1 MAEPKEERVK
11 QLVDKTV
18 ELFDGRRVE
27 WWQLKNPP
35 SEERLAEFSDIEKP
49 RTSHAAERREDY
61 QRRKY
66 WEARA
71 RRLLA
76 DPRSRKNDL
85 ETAERGTRKNPELNA
100 QLGERI
106 RVTKK

>member
-1 MAEPKEERVK
+1 MAEPKEERTQ

-18 ELFDGRRVE
+18 ELFDGRRVK

-35 SEERLAEFSDIEKP
+35 SEERLADFSDIEKP

-61 QRRKY
+61 QRREY

-71 RRLLA
+71 RRLLS
-76 DPRSRKNDL
+76 DPRSTKSDL
-85 ETAERGTRKNPELNA
+85 ETAERGTRHNAELNA
-100 QLGERI
+100 QLRER
-106 RVTKK
+106 RKVTRK

>member
-1 MAEPKEERVK
+1 MVEPKEERTQ

-18 ELFDGRRVE
+18 QLFDGRRVE
-27 WWQLKNPP
+27 WWQIKSPP
-35 SEERLAEFSDIEKP
+35 SEERLADFSDIGKP
-49 RTSHAAERREDY
+49 RTSHAVDRREDY
-61 QRRKY
+61 QKRKY

-85 ETAERGTRKNPELNA
+85 ETAEIGTRKNPKLNA
-100 QLGERI
+100 QLRERI
-106 RVTKK
+106 KVSKK

>member
-18 ELFDGRRVE
+18 ELFEGWRVK

-35 SEERLAEFSDIEKP
+35 REERLADFSDIAKP

-76 DPRSRKNDL
+76 DPRSTRNDL
-85 ETAERGTRKNPELNA
+85 ETAERGTRHNAELNA
-100 QLGERI
+100 QLRER
-106 RVTKK
+106 RKVTKK

>member
-1 MAEPKEERVK
+1 MAESEKERVK
-11 QLVDKTV
+11 QLVDKAV
-18 ELFDGRRVE
+18 ELLDGRRIE
-27 WWQLKNPP
+27 WWQIKNPP
-35 SEERLAEFSDIEKP
+35 SEERLADFSDIEKP
-49 RTSHAAERREDY
+49 RTSYSAERREDY

-100 QLGERI
+100 QLRERI
-106 RVTKK
+106 KVTKK

>member
-1 MAEPKEERVK
+1 MAEPKEERTQ

-18 ELFDGRRVE
+18 QLFDGRRVE
-27 WWQLKNPP
+27 WWQIKSPP
-35 SEERLAEFSDIEKP
+35 SEERLADFSDIEKP
-49 RTSHAAERREDY
+49 QTSHAAERREDY
-61 QRRKY
+61 QKRKY

-100 QLGERI
+100 QLRERI
-106 RVTKK
+106 KVTKK